1 MTRKMTRT
9 KSMIGALGVVAA
21 LGVSVFAAAPAMAGE
36 ASVGGHSCPVAV
48 KLTANSTQNTF
59 MRLNAGGQSKSDTK
73 PGSSVPSIKVLYSS
87 FGATTSGG
95 ASTGGTI
102 YSLANGCDY

>member
-1 MTRKMTRT
+1 M
-9 KSMIGALGVVAA
+9 VAA
-21 LGVSVFAAAPAMAGE
+21 LGITVFAAAPAMADE
-36 ASVGGHSCPVAV
+36 RSVGAHSCSVSV

-73 PGSSVPSIKVLYSS
+73 PGNSVASVKVLYST